1 MLEIKKTFE
10 FYLFSLQKK
19 INENLK
25 FRINLLFFDEL
36 LRTIFYYEIEDVI
49 RINI

>member
-25 FRINLLFFDEL
+25 FRINLLFFNEL
-36 LRTIFYYEIEDVI
+36 FSIFYYEIEEVI
-49 RINI
+49 KINI